1 VPAAHPRTARL
12 RIAQSETGREPIEE
26 LSGSTVGFPSAAG
39 SRSLEDHSAPF
50 PSRCSTV
57 GARCG
62 IIGAAMAAEAQ
73 APDLALLERERVLL
87 AIREH
92 EAALRALGVSR
103 LWATPVAGAMST
115 C

>member
-1 VPAAHPRTARL
+1 
-12 RIAQSETGREPIEE
+12 
-26 LSGSTVGFPSAAG
+26 
-39 SRSLEDHSAPF
+39 
-50 PSRCSTV
+50 
-57 GARCG
+57 
-62 IIGAAMAAEAQ
+62 MAAEAQ